1 MSAKNNHKDLSHN
14 NPTTSLDAN
23 YWNTRWQNAE
33 TGWDIGYASPAIT
46 KFVDGIK
53 DKNIAILIPGCGNA
67 YEADYLIEHGFTN
80 ITLIDFAP
88 KAVEHLQ
95 EKFDNNPSIKII
107 CGDFFEHEGSYDLI
121 LEQTFFCALPPNR
134 RKDYAEKMHELLNDN
149 GSLVGV
155 LFDRDFGN
163 PTPPFGGNKAE
174 YLAIFE
180 PYFTIDKI
188 ETCYNSIPP
197 RAGTELFISLKK
209 K

>member
-1 MSAKNNHKDLSHN
+1 MKINNN
-14 NPTTSLDAN
+14 NFSELESLTPNILDEK
-23 YWNTRWQNAE
+23 YWNARWQNAE
-33 TGWDIGYASPAIT
+33 TGWDIGYAAPAIT
-46 KFVDGIK
+46 KYVDGIK

-67 YEADYLIEHGFTN
+67 YEAAYLIEQGFTH

-95 EKFDNNPSIKII
+95 EKFGDNASIKII
-107 CGDFFEHEGSYDLI
+107 NGDFFEHEGSYDLI
-121 LEQTFFCALPPNR
+121 LEQTFFCAILPNR
-134 RKDYAEKMHELLNDN
+134 RIDYAQKMQELLKVN

-180 PYFTIDKI
+180 PYFTIEKM
-188 ETCYNSIPP
+188 ETCYNSIQP
-197 RAGTELFISLKK
+197 RAETELFINFNKK
-209 K
+209 